1 MQLEK
6 RVEKAR
12 KRVKEILNERGKD
25 YGDFKK
31 LSDFVMKFFKQN
43 ISKVDNFATSDSDY
57 NAACVGLFML
67 GVKLARLE
75 NTPEHDDS
83 LLDFFGYLELIESLN
98 ITYEDSKLVLYP
110 NKESSMLH
118 KALIEIVNKGESDG
132 NN

>member
-6 RVEKAR
+6 RVKVAR
-12 KRVKEILNERGKD
+12 NRVKEILNERGKD

-43 ISKVDNFATSDSDY
+43 ISKVDSFATSESDY
-57 NAACVGLFML
+57 NAVCVGLFML

-98 ITYEDSKLVLYP
+98 IVYEDSKLQLLP
-110 NKESSMLH
+110 NKESSILH
-118 KALIEIVNKGESDG
+118 KALIEIVNKGENNG